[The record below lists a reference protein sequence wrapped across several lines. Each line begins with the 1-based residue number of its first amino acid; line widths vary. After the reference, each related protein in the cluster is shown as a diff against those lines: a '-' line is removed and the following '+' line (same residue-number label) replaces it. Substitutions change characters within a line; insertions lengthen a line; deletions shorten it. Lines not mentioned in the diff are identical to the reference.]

1 MHKRLQ
7 VLLNEDEYKEYQE
20 IARSSGTTLSEW
32 VRQALRRAMR
42 DQLDID
48 AKLEAIA
55 NASRHAYPTANIE
68 DMLRE
73 IEKGRSPDEPLT
85 SSPLMGED

>member
-1 MHKRLQ
+1 MPKRLQ

-32 VRQALRRAMR
+32 VRQALRRAMG
-42 DQLDID
+42 DQLSID
-48 AKLEAIA
+48 AKLQAISK
-55 NASRHAYPTANIE
+55 ASRHTYPTADIE

-73 IEKGRSPDEPLT
+73 IDAGRC
-85 SSPLMGED
+85 